1 MAKVLFV
8 WEMGGK
14 LGHILRLHTLANA
27 LTQLGHS
34 VTIATPHKCALEHI
48 QQQFILPYKTQLLT
62 QRGSKPKRFPRKPAN
77 FSELLLLSGMVDSPN
92 LTLQFSDTQNLCRTL
107 SPDLVVC
114 DAAPISQLVATRE
127 GIATVNM
134 GDGFFAPPSSS
145 PLPAFPNQNQITL
158 EVLSQSEQAL
168 TTQLNSFLYN
178 AGYPE
183 ISDVSEIFS
192 GSKNL
197 LLTIEELDIYQ
208 DTRGDAN
215 YFGRIPPPASPFS
228 VDIVWKPESKYKIL
242 AYLDGSQPNIEN
254 ILEALNEM
262 KADVHI
268 YLYRGEH
275 LASHIAPYHALH
287 IYHHPL
293 QLEKEMANASLFV
306 SNGGHSTIVHAVT
319 NGVPCIALP
328 MHQEQFFTA
337 QKLIDNHLGYGINP
351 YNSVEKMLEKLHQVI
366 SSEKVADQCQTMKK
380 KYQRRD
386 SLTETLDYLQSTI

>member
-14 LGHILRLHTLANA
+14 LGHILRLHTLASA
-27 LTQLGHS
+27 LNQLGHN
-34 VTIATPHKCALEHI
+34 VTIATPHKYALQHI
-48 QQQFILPYKTQLLT
+48 QQQFTLPYKTQLLS
-62 QRGSKPKRFPRKPAN
+62 QRDLKPKHFPRKPAN
-77 FSELLLLSGMVDSPN
+77 FSELLLLSGVVDSAN
-92 LTLQFSDTQNLCRTL
+92 LALQISDTQNLCRTL
-107 SPDLVVC
+107 FPDLVVC
-114 DAAPISQLVATRE
+114 DAAPITQLITTQA

-134 GDGFFAPPSSS
+134 GDGFFAPPPYS

-158 EVLSQSEQAL
+158 EVLSQSEHAL
-168 TTQLNSFLYN
+168 TTQLNSSLYN

-183 ISDVSEIFS
+183 ISGVSEIFS
-192 GSKNL
+192 KSNNL

-208 DTRGDAN
+208 HSRGNTD
-215 YFGRIPPPASPFS
+215 YFGRIPTPASPFC
-228 VDIVWKPESKYKIL
+228 VDITWKPESKHKIL

-275 LASHIAPYHALH
+275 LTSHIAAYHALH

-293 QLEKEMANASLFV
+293 QLEKEMANASLFI
-306 SNGGHSTIVHAVT
+306 SNGGHSTIVHAIT
-319 NGVPCIALP
+319 QGVPCIAVP

-337 QKLIDNHLGYGINP
+337 QKLIDNYLGYGINP
-351 YNSVEKMLEKLHQVI
+351 YDSVEKMQERLHQVI
-366 SSEKVADQCQTMKK
+366 SSEKIANQCQTMKK
-380 KYQRRD
+380 KYQGRD
-386 SLTETLDYLQSTI
+386 SLAETLDYLHGMI